1 MFKVSQSKIKTW
13 RRCHMSYQYK
23 YVQKLRKK
31 IKNKNLY
38 VGIMVHECLEAHY
51 TEKNWMKV
59 IEKYNKEYLKMF
71 EEERVELEGCVDLTQ
86 ALMEGYIEYFKDEKL
101 KVVAVEKEILTE
113 LCDGIYL
120 EGKIDLIV
128 TDKNNRTF
136 ITEHKTCKNFPDE
149 ATRMA
154 DIQTVIY
161 NWALE
166 KEGIKSSGVIWDY
179 VRKKIPTVPALL
191 KKGGLSKN
199 SKIDT
204 TYEIYLGSI
213 REHSLDPNDYKEI
226 LEDLKS
232 KENNFYKRI
241 TLPFNK
247 ALVKEVLD
255 DTISAAKQI
264 KTLGPIVKDRNM
276 TKDCS
281 WCDYF
286 NLCQTELRGLDSE
299 FMRKKEFVIS
309 KRPEKKDGKKEKSK
323 R

>member
-1 MFKVSQSKIKTW
+1 MA
-13 RRCHMSYQYK
+13 YNYK
-23 YVQKLRKK
+23 YIQKLRKK

-38 VGIMVHECLEAHY
+38 IGTMVHECLESHY
-51 TEKNWMKV
+51 TNKDWMKV
-59 IEKYNKEYLKMF
+59 IEKYNKKYLKMF
-71 EEERVELEGCVDLTQ
+71 EEERVEVEGCVDLTQ
-86 ALMEGYIEYFKDEKL
+86 QLVEGYIEYFKDEEL
-101 KVVAVEKEILTE
+101 NVEFMEKEILTE

-120 EGKIDLIV
+120 EGKIDLIA
-128 TDKNNRTF
+128 TDRNSRRF
-136 ITEHKTCKNFPDE
+136 IVEHKTCKNFPDE

-179 VRKKIPTVPALL
+179 VRKKVPTVPPLL

-199 SKIDT
+199 AKIDT

-213 REHSLDPNDYKEI
+213 NEHGLDPNDYKEI
-226 LEDLKS
+226 LDDLKS

-241 TLPFNK
+241 TLPFNR
-247 ALVKEVLD
+247 ALVEQVLD

-264 KTLGPIVKDRNM
+264 KKLGKVVKDRNM

-299 FMRKKEFVIS
+299 FMRNKQFIIS
-309 KRPEKKDGKKEKSK
+309 KRSEKKDDKKEKNK
-323 R
+323 